1 MPSPT
6 LVQSVTVGAHVVLD
20 VREPAVLAVQV
31 VAANDPGALTAT
43 LDGTPVDVREL
54 RGPEPW
60 ARQHLVGCG
69 PGTLSLD
76 YDATV
81 FPGTGAVSLVDPA
94 ERLLMQRPSR
104 YCPSDRLAMYGGTR
118 LPGPDRPALERVR
131 AITDY
136 VHDHLDYVVGSTG
149 PTDDAVDV
157 LLSGQGVCRD
167 YAHVVVTLARA
178 AGLAARLVAVYA
190 PGLHPMDFHAVAEVD
205 VDGVWHVVDATRLA
219 PRGSLVR
226 IATGR
231 DAADTAWLTTLS
243 GVADLRDVVVTA
255 VADGGLPYDDTAA
268 PTTLT

>member
-1 MPSPT
+1 
-6 LVQSVTVGAHVVLD
+6 VTVGAHVVLD
-20 VREPAVLAVQV
+20 VREPSVLAVQV
-31 VAANDPGALTAT
+31 VAANDPGSFTAT
-43 LDGTPVDVREL
+43 LNGAPVEVREL

-60 ARQHLVGCG
+60 ARQHLVECG
-69 PGTLSLD
+69 PGTLALD

-81 FPGTGAVSLVDPA
+81 FPGSGAVSVVDPA

-131 AITDY
+131 AIADY

-190 PGLHPMDFHAVAEVD
+190 PGLFPMDFHAVAEIE
-205 VDGVWHVVDATRLA
+205 VDGVWHVADATRLA

-243 GVADLRDVVVTA
+243 GVADLRDLVVTA
-255 VADGGLPYDDTAA
+255 VADGGLPFDDTSA
-268 PTTLT
+268 PVTLT